1 LTSILDAGPL
11 VGAADTGPLAAA
23 LREALRRA
31 SRPLI
36 IPAPVSAEV
45 DYLLTTRHGPEAAHR
60 FLADVAAGRILVEC
74 LEPNEYRTVLDLGA
88 RYAAFRPG
96 LADLSVVV
104 LAHRFQ
110 TRRIITTDQRHFRAM
125 QSLDGEPFTLL
136 PWDGR

>member
-1 LTSILDAGPL
+1 MTSILDAGPL
-11 VGAADTGPLAAA
+11 VGAADSGQLAAE

-36 IPAPVSAEV
+36 IPAPVTAEV
-45 DYLLTTRHGPEAAHR
+45 DYLLTTKYGPEAAHR
-60 FLADVAAGRILVEC
+60 FLADIAAGRFLVEC
-74 LEPNEYRTVLDLGA
+74 LEPHEYRTVLELGA
-88 RYAAFRPG
+88 RYAGLRPG

-104 LAHRFQ
+104 LAHRFE

-125 QSLDGEPFTLL
+125 QALDGEPFTLV